1 MQARRRRREGTSGAA
16 FVTLVGQFPRIF
28 RPRRILRLQSMA
40 EGFVRPPRQQV
51 GAGSAC
57 RQSAARPQIRRI
69 RELQSMVPGFVFY
82 SAAASGSRPCRPAAS
97 GSRPCRPAAASACR
111 LSLPA
116 KNLEAL
122 IYGRQIRVLSGGSNR
137 VQAQPAG
144 SKWQSA
150 RPARLTSGWGADRCG
165 GGRGG
170 RSRTGFPPPRGARP
184 RRRCTRPR
192 RSARAP
198 RRSAER

>member
-1 MQARRRRREGTSGAA
+1 MSLSIPPSLLYSCLRRSVGESQKGAFARQAGRRREAVPRALRGTARDAATAAAAKGTRGACDA
-16 FVTLVGQFPRIF
+16 CPMPALRGPRASRWVQAAPAVNLRHVRRFEEFGNFNLWFPDSCSIR
-28 RPRRILRLQSMA
+28 
-40 EGFVRPPRQQV
+40 RQQV
-51 GAGSAC
+51 AVGPADRQQLGPGTARWRPTVVARTRGS
-57 RQSAARPQIRRI
+57 
-69 RELQSMVPGFVFY
+69 M
-82 SAAASGSRPCRPAAS
+82 
-97 GSRPCRPAAASACR
+97 
-111 LSLPA
+111 
-116 KNLEAL
+116 
-122 IYGRQIRVLSGGSNR
+122 
-137 VQAQPAG
+137 
-144 SKWQSA
+144 WQSA

>member
-1 MQARRRRREGTSGAA
+1 
-16 FVTLVGQFPRIF
+16 
-28 RPRRILRLQSMA
+28 MA

-82 SAAASGSRPCRPAAS
+82 SAAASGSRPCRPAA
-97 GSRPCRPAAASACR
+97 ASACR
-111 LSLPA
+111 LNLPA

-144 SKWQSA
+144 SMWQSA

-192 RSARAP
+192 RSACAP